1 MDKEYIRNMYLETL
15 TEKEQRLV
23 SLFSVICSE
32 GLSLEVAFNV
42 LKPDNPKEFN
52 TSVDKLCACNWL
64 FNDYHTISCDPQVAK
79 AVLEITS
86 LDFST
91 IEEVLSGIR
100 NNIVLHPLDDMLK
113 RQEYF
118 VVARL
123 FLKYLMGIWNKLTIP
138 ITLFMP
144 LFSEVVIAFVTNF
157 ELSLCG
163 NKRQPIYNLEDR
175 LDFKLLTLLI
185 AKGCSDYEGIA
196 NRLLGELYANI
207 FRYDE
212 AKVCFRK
219 ADAILGKDAG
229 LLMAKAK
236 MYENLGITSR
246 AFQLVYRAYLT
257 NKENGTDDENINVC
271 LYISYLCAVS
281 ESPTNCKYW
290 RNIARSLIGNKT
302 VPFGHIFNITMKEI
316 EALIHLD
323 DTALAHQIID
333 SAELEVYNLYGG
345 SAPELARL
353 SYIRSLIDGEVGQ
366 LRKSNEHYR
375 RYVQTNHSN
384 YGYSVGDIVV
394 LYSAIISDNI
404 LRGNNNTANIFAIK
418 MQDLYA
424 EGSNIAPGVRLSQ
437 AFANCASNLAD
448 EIYNLGDAYL
458 EMAKKIFEDELKP
471 DDELLEEI
479 APIFHNGIIPE
490 SVLMTEEYRIINIIT
505 INICLGEGRFSDAK
519 ELIDKMKKEESD
531 DLERLKWNVHL
542 GRTLIKEGK
551 LDDGLEVWKD
561 TINKVDKTH
570 KFKFTK
576 EIAEWARTYNLL
588 YDSMDFYEEALQADT
603 MVYGKTCDIAEVLQ
617 SYADVLELCGLKGK
631 SDAPWRQ
638 ALMLVQS
645 LGDKDGVSLLYFSW
659 GLAKQDYEAECLL
672 KKAIQ
677 NWEPEHYIFDETL
690 SKMFYFLCCAQAMQ
704 GKTEDARF
712 SAHKAVDLF
721 PTDFP
726 LHLLEDIEDYL

>member
-1 MDKEYIRNMYLETL
+1 MEKDYIEKMYLETL

-42 LKPDNPKEFN
+42 FKPDNPKEFN

-64 FNDYHTISCDPQVAK
+64 YNDYQTISCDPQVAK
-79 AVLEITS
+79 VVLEITS
-86 LDFST
+86 IDIST
-91 IEEVLSGIR
+91 IEKVLSGIR
-100 NNIVLHPLDDMLK
+100 NNIILRPLDDMLK

-118 VVARL
+118 VMARL
-123 FLKYLMGIWNKLTIP
+123 FLKYLMDIWKILTVQVA
-138 ITLFMP
+138 LFMP
-144 LFSEVVIAFVTNF
+144 LFSEVVIAFVTNY

-163 NKRQPIYNLEDR
+163 NKRQPVYNLEDR
-175 LDFKLLTLLI
+175 LDFKLLAFLI
-185 AKGCSDYEGIA
+185 EVGCSNYEGVA
-196 NRLLGELYANI
+196 NRLLGELYTSI

-212 AKVCFRK
+212 AKECFRK
-219 ADAILGKDAG
+219 ADAILGIDAG
-229 LLMAKAK
+229 LFMAKAK
-236 MYENLGITSR
+236 MYENLGILSR
-246 AFQLVYRAYLT
+246 AFQLAYRAYLI
-257 NKENGTDDENINVC
+257 NKEKGNNDDNIDVC

-281 ESPTNCKYW
+281 ESSANSKSW
-290 RNIARSLIGNKT
+290 RNIAHSLIGDKII
-302 VPFGHIFNITMKEI
+302 PFGHIFNITMKEI

-323 DTALAHQIID
+323 DTALAHQIVD

-345 SAPELARL
+345 DAPELARL

-366 LRKSNEHYR
+366 LRKSNEHYY

-384 YGYSVGDIVV
+384 YGYSVGDIAV
-394 LYSAIISDNI
+394 LYSAIVSDNI

-458 EMAKKIFEDELKP
+458 EMAKKIYEDELKP
-471 DDELLEEI
+471 DEELLEEI
-479 APIFHNGIIPE
+479 APIFHNGIIPK
-490 SVLMTEEYRIINIIT
+490 SVLMIEEYKIINIVT

-519 ELIDKMKKEESD
+519 ELIEKLKIEESD
-531 DLERLKWNVHL
+531 DLERLKWNIHL

-551 LDDGLEVWKD
+551 LDDGLKVWKD
-561 TINKVDKTH
+561 TINKVTKTH
-570 KFKFTK
+570 KFEFTK
-576 EIAEWARTYNLL
+576 EIAEWARTYNLI

-603 MVYGKTCDIAEVLQ
+603 MVYGKTCDIAEALQ

-631 SDAPWRQ
+631 SDEPWRQ

-659 GLAKQDYEAECLL
+659 GVAKQDYEAECLL
-672 KKAIQ
+672 QKAIQ
-677 NWEPEHYIFDETL
+677 NWVPEHFIFDETL
-690 SKMFYFLCCAQAMQ
+690 SKMFYFLCCTQAMQ

-712 SAHKAVDLF
+712 SAHKAVELF

-726 LHLLEDIEDYL
+726 LHLLEDIEGYL

>member
-64 FNDYHTISCDPQVAK
+64 FNDYQTISCDPQVAK
-79 AVLEITS
+79 VVLEITS

-91 IEEVLSGIR
+91 IDKVLSGIR
-100 NNIVLHPLDDMLK
+100 NNIVLRPLDDMLK

-118 VVARL
+118 VAARL
-123 FLKYLMGIWNKLTIP
+123 FLKYLMGMWNKLTIQD
-138 ITLFMP
+138 TLFMP
-144 LFSEVVIAFVTNF
+144 LFSEVVIVLVTNF

-175 LDFKLLTLLI
+175 QDFKLLTFLI
-185 AKGCSDYEGIA
+185 KVSNNHYEGIA

-257 NKENGTDDENINVC
+257 NKENGADDENINVC

-290 RNIARSLIGNKT
+290 RNIARALIGDKT

-345 SAPELARL
+345 GAPELARL

-384 YGYSVGDIVV
+384 YGYSVGDIAV

-458 EMAKKIFEDELKP
+458 EMAKKIFKDELKP

-490 SVLMTEEYRIINIIT
+490 SVLMTEEYRIINIVT
-505 INICLGEGRFSDAK
+505 INIFLGEGRFSDAK
-519 ELIDKMKKEESD
+519 ELIEKLKTEERD

-551 LDDGLEVWKD
+551 LDDGLKVWKD
-561 TINKVDKTH
+561 IIYKVPNSH
-570 KFKFTK
+570 KFEITK
-576 EIAEWARTYNLL
+576 EIAEWARS
-588 YDSMDFYEEALQADT
+588 YDLIYDAMVFYEDVLQADT
-603 MVYGKTCDIAEVLQ
+603 MVYGKTCDIAEALQ
-617 SYADVLELCGLKGK
+617 CYADVLELCGLKGK
-631 SDAPWRQ
+631 SDEPWKQ
-638 ALMLVQS
+638 ALMLMQS
-645 LGDKDGVSLLYFSW
+645 MGDKDGISLLYFSW
-659 GLAKQDYEAECLL
+659 GAAKQDYEAEVLL
-672 KKAIQ
+672 NKAID
-677 NWEPEHYIFDETL
+677 NWEQEQYVYDETL
-690 SKMFYFLCCAQAMQ
+690 SKMYYFLCCSQAMQ

-712 SAHKAVDLF
+712 SAHKAVELF

-726 LHLLEDIEDYL
+726 LHLLEDIEGYL